1 MEGGGRRDQE
11 IFSRSLG
18 SVQLDRHP
26 EEEPRVTAEGLPKC
40 PALLDLLLA
49 NASCVWSLSSSLP
62 SSRRSSQFS
71 EYFLAHGRC
80 SINVR

>member
-26 EEEPRVTAEGLPKC
+26 EEEPRVTAEGAAQMSSPPRP
-40 PALLDLLLA
+40 PA
-49 NASCVWSLSSSLP
+49 S
-62 SSRRSSQFS
+62 
-71 EYFLAHGRC
+71 
-80 SINVR
+80 

>member
-26 EEEPRVTAEGLPKC
+26 EEKPRVTAEGLPKC
-40 PALLDLLLA
+40 PALLDLLLL
-49 NASCVWSLSSSLP
+49 VSLFLSAFFAAVFPVLRILP
-62 SSRRSSQFS
+62 
-71 EYFLAHGRC
+71 GTW
-80 SINVR
+80 

>member
-26 EEEPRVTAEGLPKC
+26 EEKPRVTAEGLPKC

-49 NASCVWSLSSSLP
+49 NASCVWSLFLSAFFAAVFPVLRILP
-62 SSRRSSQFS
+62 
-71 EYFLAHGRC
+71 GTW
-80 SINVR
+80 